1 MTGLSC
7 SSARGGGAEADS
19 AIGCLLRPR
28 RVVVRDAGLR
38 PALRKRDGRRRGQRK
53 RKCHCKHYYEARC
66 HGASPWSGGCRAGC
80 PKRPVPLGKLH
91 QRADRTSAACSR
103 SMPPVPPRVREE
115 THKPDEL
122 TSAAGCST
130 WSRRVARVPEL
141 ADLGAHIIGTAP
153 QANGTPFAIIPASI
167 SMNRKRGPVT
177 VAAARCWRFRAA
189 TSHRPDR
196 CLPVQAP

>member
-1 MTGLSC
+1 MQDCGRLCANETVAAVV
-7 SSARGGGAEADS
+7 SASASVTASFVTKDDVMAHLRG
-19 AIGCLLRPR
+19 
-28 RVVVRDAGLR
+28 
-38 PALRKRDGRRRGQRK
+38 
-53 RKCHCKHYYEARC
+53 
-66 HGASPWSGGCRAGC
+66 SGGRRAGC

-167 SMNRKRGPVT
+167 SMNRKRGSVT